1 MGRYYS
7 RAALVPARAHHTKKQ
22 DDTMATKASTKTA
35 SQPAVK
41 TTARAKPQTAAP
53 KPKAA
58 PALAPAQAAAKTKAT
73 AKAVSKP
80 VAKPVA
86 KTAAKTV
93 VTALAKKA
101 LSAKPVTAPK
111 VAGKPVAKRVAARP
125 TAKQASAKPS
135 RAAPGK
141 VAKPPKEISPHGLVK
156 GKHIVCFWKQNDLG
170 LFGRRPDRW
179 IALWEQDPK
188 VEKVLV
194 FETPLSHVALEEW
207 LKRAITLDATS
218 GSEYRLLLDQ
228 AVAKLQ
234 GHCDTAKTT
243 YKTYLTPA
251 DKPADNQD
259 YLRWV
264 LQQVKDQGI
273 SAPTVVLWP
282 ACYANAALVKAMKPQ
297 QIITDLVDD
306 QRLFPANAQLVP
318 TITAQYQMWLGLSDL
333 VLSNSL
339 GLIEAFSKEFAHG
352 GIAYLPNTALAAAPA
367 KTKAVTPRA
376 GKAGKAAKKRLVV
389 GFVGNMRERMDSEA
403 LLKAMAENPDKD
415 FWFVGQTHGSAFY
428 AKARNQPNCKFWG
441 TLRQDEAEA
450 VVAQFDVAIVPFL
463 DTPLVARMSPMKRE
477 TYAKGKVPVVALGGL
492 KGL

>member
-1 MGRYYS
+1 
-7 RAALVPARAHHTKKQ
+7 
-22 DDTMATKASTKTA
+22 MATKAPS
-35 SQPAVK
+35 K
-41 TTARAKPQTAAP
+41 TTRKTTRSSTAKTDARTKPQPPVTQPKAVAAP
-53 KPKAA
+53 
-58 PALAPAQAAAKTKAT
+58 AKTKA
-73 AKAVSKP
+73 KA

-86 KTAAKTV
+86 KTASAPP
-93 VTALAKKA
+93 AKKA
-101 LSAKPVTAPK
+101 QSTKPEATPAVVAEAAAKPAAKP
-111 VAGKPVAKRVAARP
+111 AGKPATKPVAARP
-125 TAKQASAKPS
+125 AAKAASAKPK
-135 RAAPGK
+135 RTAPAK
-141 VAKPPKEISPHGLVK
+141 ATKPPKELSPHGLVK

-188 VEKVLV
+188 IEKVLV
-194 FETPLSHVALEEW
+194 FETPLSQRALGEW
-207 LKRAITLDATS
+207 LKRAVTLDATS

-234 GHCDTAKTT
+234 GDCDTAKTT

-264 LQQVKDQGI
+264 LQQVKEQGI

-282 ACYANAALVKAMKPQ
+282 ACYANAALAKAMKPK

-318 TITAQYQMWLGLSDL
+318 TITAQYQMWLGLSDV

-339 GLIEAFSKEFAHG
+339 GLIEAFSQEFAHR
-352 GIAYLPNTALAAAPA
+352 GIAYLPNEALSPAPAQAKSAAPQ
-367 KTKAVTPRA
+367 A
-376 GKAGKAAKKRLVV
+376 GKTGKAAKKRMVV

-415 FWFVGQTHGSAFY
+415 FWFVGQTHGSAFF
-428 AKARNQPNCKFWG
+428 AKAKTLTNCKFWG
-441 TLRQDEAEA
+441 TMRQAEAEK

-477 TYAKGKVPVVALGGL
+477 TYAKGKVPVVALGTL

>member
-1 MGRYYS
+1 
-7 RAALVPARAHHTKKQ
+7 
-22 DDTMATKASTKTA
+22 MATKASSKTA

-41 TTARAKPQTAAP
+41 TTARTKPQVAGAQ
-53 KPKAA
+53 PKAA
-58 PALAPAQAAAKTKAT
+58 PAPAKTK
-73 AKAVSKP
+73 
-80 VAKPVA
+80 AKPVA
-86 KTAAKTV
+86 KTAA
-93 VTALAKKA
+93 APLAKKA
-101 LSAKPVTAPK
+101 QGTKPLAASAG
-111 VAGKPVAKRVAARP
+111 AGKPVAKSVAALP
-125 TAKQASAKPS
+125 AAKAAGAKPK
-135 RAAPGK
+135 RTGPAKAAKAPT
-141 VAKPPKEISPHGLVK
+141 ELSPQGLVK

-188 VEKVLV
+188 IEKVLV

-234 GHCDTAKTT
+234 GHCDTGKTT

-251 DKPADNQD
+251 DKPAENQD

-264 LQQVKDQGI
+264 LQQVKEQGI

-318 TITAQYQMWLGLSDL
+318 TITAQYQMWLGLSDM

-339 GLIEAFSKEFAHG
+339 GLIEAFSKEFSHG
-352 GIAYLPNTALAAAPA
+352 GIAHLPNEALSAAPA
-367 KTKAVTPRA
+367 PTKAAAPRA

-403 LLKAMAENPDKD
+403 LLKAMAENPEKD
-415 FWFVGQTHGSAFY
+415 FWFVGQAHGSAFY
-428 AKARNQPNCKFWG
+428 AKARKQPNCKFWG

-477 TYAKGKVPVVALGGL
+477 TYAKGKVPLVGLGEL
-492 KGL
+492 KSL

>member
-1 MGRYYS
+1 
-7 RAALVPARAHHTKKQ
+7 
-22 DDTMATKASTKTA
+22 MATKASSKTA
-35 SQPAVK
+35 SQTAVK
-41 TTARAKPQTAAP
+41 TTARAKPQAAAAQS
-53 KPKAA
+53 KAA
-58 PALAPAQAAAKTKAT
+58 ALAPAKTK
-73 AKAVSKP
+73 
-80 VAKPVA
+80 AKPVA
-86 KTAAKTV
+86 KTPAAP
-93 VTALAKKA
+93 LAKKA
-101 LSAKPVTAPK
+101 QGTKPVAALAVAGKTVAKSAAARTSSK
-111 VAGKPVAKRVAARP
+111 VAGATPKRTAPAKA
-125 TAKQASAKPS
+125 
-135 RAAPGK
+135 
-141 VAKPPKEISPHGLVK
+141 AKPPKEISPKGLVK

-170 LFGRRPDRW
+170 LFGRRPDHW

-188 VEKVLV
+188 IEKVLV
-194 FETPLSHVALEEW
+194 FETPLSHLALEEW

-228 AVAKLQ
+228 AVGKLQ

-282 ACYANAALVKAMKPQ
+282 ACYANAALVKAMKPK

-318 TITAQYQMWLGLSDL
+318 TITAQYQMWLGLSDV

-339 GLIEAFSKEFAHG
+339 GLIDAFSKEFSHG
-352 GIAYLPNTALAAAPA
+352 GIAHLPNEALSSAPATTKAAA
-367 KTKAVTPRA
+367 PRA
-376 GKAGKAAKKRLVV
+376 GKTGKAAKKRMVV

-428 AKARNQPNCKFWG
+428 AKARSQPNCKFWG
-441 TLRQDEAEA
+441 TLRQTEAEA
-450 VVAQFDVAIVPFL
+450 VVAQFDVAIRPAEADRL
-463 DTPLVARMSPMKRE
+463 TDGAHPAKPQAGTNLAIPLVELA
-477 TYAKGKVPVVALGGL
+477 AL
-492 KGL
+492 KNM

>member
-1 MGRYYS
+1 
-7 RAALVPARAHHTKKQ
+7 
-22 DDTMATKASTKTA
+22 MATKASSKTA
-35 SQPAVK
+35 SQTAVK
-41 TTARAKPQTAAP
+41 STARAKPQAAVAQS
-53 KPKAA
+53 KAA
-58 PALAPAQAAAKTKAT
+58 TALAPAKKKAT
-73 AKAVSKP
+73 
-80 VAKPVA
+80 PVA
-86 KTAAKTV
+86 KTPAAP
-93 VTALAKKA
+93 LAKKA
-101 LSAKPVTAPK
+101 QGTKPVAATV
-111 VAGKPVAKRVAARP
+111 VAGKPVAKPTAAR
-125 TAKQASAKPS
+125 TSSKAAGAKT
-135 RAAPGK
+135 
-141 VAKPPKEISPHGLVK
+141 PKEISPQGLVK

-188 VEKVLV
+188 IEKVLV
-194 FETPLSHVALEEW
+194 FETPMSHLALEEW

-228 AVAKLQ
+228 AVGKLQ

-264 LQQVKDQGI
+264 LQQAKDQGI

-282 ACYANAALVKAMKPQ
+282 ACYANAALVKAMKPK

-318 TITAQYQMWLGLSDL
+318 TITAQYQMWLGLSD
-333 VLSNSL
+333 VVVSNSL
-339 GLIEAFSKEFAHG
+339 GLIEAFSQEFAHG
-352 GIAYLPNTALAAAPA
+352 GIAYLPNEALSAAPA
-367 KTKAVTPRA
+367 KAKAAAPRA
-376 GKAGKAAKKRLVV
+376 SKASKGDKATKKRMVV
-389 GFVGNMRERMDSEA
+389 GFVGNMRERMDSDA

-428 AKARNQPNCKFWG
+428 AKARDQSNCKFWG
-441 TLRQDEAEA
+441 TLRRDEAEA

-477 TYAKGKVPVVALGGL
+477 TYAKGKVPLVALGEL
-492 KGL
+492 KSL

>member
-1 MGRYYS
+1 
-7 RAALVPARAHHTKKQ
+7 
-22 DDTMATKASTKTA
+22 MATKASSKTA
-35 SQPAVK
+35 LQPAAK
-41 TTARAKPQTAAP
+41 TAARAKPQTAA
-53 KPKAA
+53 
-58 PALAPAQAAAKTKAT
+58 AKTKATATAT

-86 KTAAKTV
+86 KTATKTV
-93 VTALAKKA
+93 ATALAKKA
-101 LSAKPVTAPK
+101 QSAKPVTAPK
-111 VAGKPVAKRVAARP
+111 VAAKPVAKAVAARS
-125 TAKQASAKPS
+125 ASKVASTKPL

-141 VAKPPKEISPHGLVK
+141 VAKPPKEMSPHGLVK

-194 FETPLSHVALEEW
+194 FETPLSHLALEEW

-264 LQQVKDQGI
+264 LQQVKEQGI

-282 ACYANAALVKAMKPQ
+282 ACYANAALVKAMKPK

-318 TITAQYQMWLGLSDL
+318 TITAQYQMWLGLSDV
-333 VLSNSL
+333 VLSNSM
-339 GLIEAFSKEFAHG
+339 GLIDAFSKEFAHG
-352 GIAYLPNTALAAAPA
+352 GIAYLPNEALSAAPA
-367 KTKAVTPRA
+367 KTKTAAPRA
-376 GKAGKAAKKRLVV
+376 GKAGKGGKTAKKRMVV

-428 AKARNQPNCKFWG
+428 AKARSQANCKFWG
-441 TLRQDEAEA
+441 TLRQTEAEA
-450 VVAQFDVAIVPFL
+450 VVAQFDVAVLPFL

-477 TYAKGKVPVVALGGL
+477 TYAKGRVPVVALGELRGL
-492 KGL
+492 

>member
-1 MGRYYS
+1 
-7 RAALVPARAHHTKKQ
+7 
-22 DDTMATKASTKTA
+22 MATKASTKTA

-41 TTARAKPQTAAP
+41 TTARSKPQSVAP
-53 KPKAA
+53 KPKSA
-58 PALAPAQAAAKTKAT
+58 PALAPAKSKAT
-73 AKAVSKP
+73 AVTKPAPKTAASPLAKKAQGTKPVAAQAVAGKP

-86 KTAAKTV
+86 ARTA
-93 VTALAKKA
+93 
-101 LSAKPVTAPK
+101 SKP
-111 VAGKPVAKRVAARP
+111 
-125 TAKQASAKPS
+125 ASAKPM
-135 RAAPGK
+135 RAAPTK
-141 VAKPPKEISPHGLVK
+141 AAKLSKEISPHGLVK

-194 FETPLSHVALEEW
+194 FETPLSHLALEEW

-228 AVAKLQ
+228 AMAKLQ

-251 DKPADNQD
+251 DKLADNQD

-282 ACYANAALVKAMKPQ
+282 ACYANAALVKAMKPK

-318 TITAQYQMWLGLSDL
+318 TITAQYQMWLGLSDV

-339 GLIEAFSKEFAHG
+339 GLIDAFSKEFSHD
-352 GIAYLPNTALAAAPA
+352 GIAHLPNEALSAAPA
-367 KTKAVTPRA
+367 KTKAAAPRA
-376 GKAGKAAKKRLVV
+376 GKTGKAAKKRLVV

-428 AKARNQPNCKFWG
+428 AKARSQPNCKFWG

-450 VVAQFDVAIVPFL
+450 VVAQFDVAIRPAEADRL
-463 DTPLVARMSPMKRE
+463 TDGAHPAKPQADTNLAIPLVELA
-477 TYAKGKVPVVALGGL
+477 AL
-492 KGL
+492 KNM

>member
-1 MGRYYS
+1 
-7 RAALVPARAHHTKKQ
+7 
-22 DDTMATKASTKTA
+22 MATKASSKTA
-35 SQPAVK
+35 SQTAVK
-41 TTARAKPQTAAP
+41 TTARAKPQAAAAQS
-53 KPKAA
+53 KAA
-58 PALAPAQAAAKTKAT
+58 AALAPAKTK
-73 AKAVSKP
+73 
-80 VAKPVA
+80 AKPVA
-86 KTAAKTV
+86 KTPAAPR
-93 VTALAKKA
+93 AKKA
-101 LSAKPVTAPK
+101 QGTKPVAASA
-111 VAGKPVAKRVAARP
+111 VAGKPVAKSAAARTSSKVAGATP
-125 TAKQASAKPS
+125 KRTAPAK
-135 RAAPGK
+135 A
-141 VAKPPKEISPHGLVK
+141 AKPPKEISPKGLVK

-188 VEKVLV
+188 IEKVLV
-194 FETPLSHVALEEW
+194 FETPLSHLALEEW

-234 GHCDTAKTT
+234 GHCDTGKTT

-264 LQQVKDQGI
+264 LQQVKEQGI

-282 ACYANAALVKAMKPQ
+282 ACYANAALVKAMKPK

-306 QRLFPANAQLVP
+306 QRLFPANAQLVL
-318 TITAQYQMWLGLSDL
+318 TITAQYQMWLGLSDV

-339 GLIEAFSKEFAHG
+339 GLIDAFSKEFSHD
-352 GIAYLPNTALAAAPA
+352 GIAHLPNEALSAAPA
-367 KTKAVTPRA
+367 KTKAAAPRA
-376 GKAGKAAKKRLVV
+376 GKTGKAAKKRMVV

-428 AKARNQPNCKFWG
+428 AKARSQPNCKFWG

-477 TYAKGKVPVVALGGL
+477 TYAKGKVPLVGL
-492 KGL
+492 SELKSL

>member
-1 MGRYYS
+1 
-7 RAALVPARAHHTKKQ
+7 
-22 DDTMATKASTKTA
+22 MATKASSKTA
-35 SQPAVK
+35 LQPAAK
-41 TTARAKPQTAAP
+41 TTARAKPQTAAA

-58 PALAPAQAAAKTKAT
+58 PAPAQAAAKA
-73 AKAVSKP
+73 KP

-86 KTAAKTV
+86 KTATKTV
-93 VTALAKKA
+93 ATALAKKA
-101 LSAKPVTAPK
+101 LSAKPATAPK
-111 VAGKPVAKRVAARP
+111 VAGKPVAKPVAARSASKVASTKPLRAAP
-125 TAKQASAKPS
+125 TKAAKPS
-135 RAAPGK
+135 
-141 VAKPPKEISPHGLVK
+141 KEISPHGLVK

-188 VEKVLV
+188 IEKVLV
-194 FETPLSHVALEEW
+194 FETPLSHLALEEW

-234 GHCDTAKTT
+234 GHCDTGKTT
-243 YKTYLTPA
+243 CKTYLTPA

-282 ACYANAALVKAMKPQ
+282 ACYANAALVKAMKPK

-318 TITAQYQMWLGLSDL
+318 TITAQYQMWLGLSDV

-339 GLIEAFSKEFAHG
+339 GLIDAFSKEFSHD
-352 GIAYLPNTALAAAPA
+352 GIAHLPNEVLSAAPA
-367 KTKAVTPRA
+367 PTKAAAPRA
-376 GKAGKAAKKRLVV
+376 GKTGKAAKKRLVV

-428 AKARNQPNCKFWG
+428 AKARSQPNCKFWG
-441 TLRQDEAEA
+441 TLRQTEAEA
-450 VVAQFDVAIVPFL
+450 VVAQFDVVIDPSRR
-463 DTPLVARMSPMKRE
+463 DPLV
-477 TYAKGKVPVVALGGL
+477 TLGEL
-492 KGL
+492 TSL